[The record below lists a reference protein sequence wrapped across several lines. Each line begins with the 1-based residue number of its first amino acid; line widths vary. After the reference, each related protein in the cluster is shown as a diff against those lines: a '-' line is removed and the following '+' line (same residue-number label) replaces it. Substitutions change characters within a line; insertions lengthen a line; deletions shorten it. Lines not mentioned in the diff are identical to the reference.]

1 MNNEEEITYADFLE
15 VFKAI
20 SNDLSLIE
28 EYIVEIVKKLSGIE
42 KNTNNIM

>member
-1 MNNEEEITYADFLE
+1 MNNEEEITYKDFLE

-28 EYIVEIVKKLSGIE
+28 EHNAEIAKRLTSIDKQLWN
-42 KNTNNIM
+42 K